1 MKRSEK
7 LEIIDNLT
15 QEINSYSHFYVTD
28 VADLNAEATSNL
40 RRLCFSQDVKLVVVK
55 NTLLRKALENSEK
68 NAEELYDVLKGNTSV
83 MFCEVGNVPAKLIKE
98 FSKKNKKPILKA
110 AYVEESVYVGANQ
123 LEALTS
129 IKSKDELL
137 GELIGLLQSPI
148 KTVLGQLQS
157 GGNTIHGILKTL
169 SEKE

>member
-15 QEINSYSHFYVTD
+15 EQINSYNHFYLAD
-28 VADLNAEATSNL
+28 IADLNAEDSSSL
-40 RRLCFSQDVKLVVVK
+40 RRLCFTKDVKLVVVK

-68 NAEELYDVLKGNTSV
+68 NTEELYDSLKGNTSV

-98 FSKKNKKPILKA
+98 FSKKRKKPLLKA
-110 AYVEESVYVGANQ
+110 AYVEESVYVGENQ
-123 LEALTS
+123 LDVLSTL
-129 IKSKDELL
+129 KSKDELL
-137 GELIGLLQSPI
+137 GDLIGLLQSPM
-148 KTVLGQLQS
+148 KTVIGQLQS
-157 GGNTIHGILKTL
+157 GGSKIHGILQTL